1 VGVTAFTFDRAH
13 AQAFVRFGLERG
25 STIRGWIPPI
35 TAALHAQMAPEYP
48 FYGGPGNHH
57 RHFLCTAGGR
67 LVGRVSAF
75 VNAKL
80 VDEGGAPIGA
90 VGLFEAIE
98 DESVSRELLD
108 AATGWLASAH
118 GIRRI
123 WGPIDFDIWRGY
135 RFMTRGFD
143 QEPFFGEPT
152 NPPWYPEHFA
162 RFGFTVLQT
171 WATREVRGRDAIVG
185 LARATEARV
194 RAFEARGYRFRPL
207 DRSRL
212 SEELGVLHALTSA
225 SFEGFL
231 GFTPIPR
238 EEFEG
243 LFAISR
249 HALVP
254 ELIPIVSAPGG
265 EPVAF
270 AAALPDI
277 APAVRAMRGSH
288 GALAR
293 LRFRL
298 MPPRMRRV
306 VLFFGG
312 MLPGDLRERAGLGR
326 AGVHLVAKHA
336 AALGCETLIVA
347 LAASGNAS
355 ASLMGE
361 HRHAVTREYALF
373 ELRP

>member
-1 VGVTAFTFDRAH
+1 MGVTAFTFDRAR
-13 AQAFVRFGLERG
+13 AEASVRFGLERG
-25 STIRGWIPPI
+25 STLRAWIPPI
-35 TAALHAQMAPEYP
+35 TASLHAQMAPEYP
-48 FYGGPGNHH
+48 FYGARGNDH
-57 RHFLCTAGGR
+57 RHFLCTAAGR

-80 VDEGGAPIGA
+80 VDQDGAPIGA
-90 VGLFEAIE
+90 VGLFDAIE

-123 WGPIDFDIWRGY
+123 WGPIHFDIWRGY
-135 RFMTRGFD
+135 RFMTSGFEE
-143 QEPFFGEPT
+143 EPFFGEPA
-152 NPPWYPEHFA
+152 NPRWYPEHFA

-171 WATREVRGRDAIVG
+171 WATREVRGRDAIMG
-185 LARATEARV
+185 LARATEATL
-194 RAFEARGYRFRPL
+194 RAVEARGHRFRPL
-207 DRSRL
+207 DPSRL
-212 SEELGVLHALTSA
+212 SDELGVLHALTIG
-225 SFEGFL
+225 SFAGFL
-231 GFTPIPR
+231 GFTPIAR

-254 ELIPIVSAPGG
+254 ELIQLAIEPGG
-265 EPVAF
+265 EPVGF
-270 AAALPDI
+270 AAAIPDI
-277 APAVRAMRGSH
+277 APVVRAMRGRH
-288 GALAR
+288 DAFAR

-298 MPPRMRRV
+298 TPPRMRRV

-312 MLPGDLRERAGLGR
+312 MLPGKLRERAGLGR
-326 AGVHLVAKHA
+326 AGVHQVAKHA
-336 AALGCETLIVA
+336 AALGCETLIEA
-347 LAASGNAS
+347 LVASGNAS

-373 ELRP
+373 ELRR

>member
-1 VGVTAFTFDRAH
+1 MGVIGFTFDRAH
-13 AQAFVRFGLERG
+13 AEAFVRFGLERG
-25 STIRGWIPPI
+25 STIRRRIPPI

-48 FYGGPGNHH
+48 FYGAPGNHH
-57 RHFLCTAGGR
+57 QHFLCTVGGR
-67 LVGRVSAF
+67 LVGRASAF

-80 VDEGGAPIGA
+80 VDRDGAPIGA

-108 AATGWLASAH
+108 AATGWLGSAH
-118 GIRRI
+118 GIRRT

-135 RFMTRGFD
+135 RFMTCGFEE
-143 QEPFFGEPT
+143 EPFFGEPA
-152 NPPWYPEHFA
+152 NPRWYPEHFA

-171 WATREVRGRDAIVG
+171 WATREVRGRDAIAA
-185 LARATEARV
+185 LARSTEESL

-207 DRSRL
+207 DPSQL
-212 SEELGVLHALTSA
+212 SEELGVLHAITIA
-225 SFEGFL
+225 SFAGFL
-231 GFTPIPR
+231 GFTPIAR

-254 ELIPIVSAPGG
+254 ELIPLVNGPGG

-270 AAALPDI
+270 AAAIPDI
-277 APAVRAMRGSH
+277 APAVRAMRGGH
-288 GALAR
+288 GVLAR

-298 MPPRMRRV
+298 TPRHMRRI

-312 MLPGDLRERAGLGR
+312 MLPGHHRERAGLGR
-326 AGVHLVAKHA
+326 AGVHVVAKHA
-336 AALGCETLIVA
+336 VALGCENLIQA
-347 LAASGNAS
+347 LVASGNAS

-361 HRHAVTREYALF
+361 YRHAVTREYALF
-373 ELRP
+373 ELRR